1 MPVCPLCLSRVHS
14 PQDGSSRQRR
24 NSDTLLPD
32 SVDLQ
37 FSGEAGTSGDR
48 DATVVV
54 GSQFGSLTRASTIS
68 SFRSGAGRGASS
80 RDAKAA
86 AAAAKAAVT
95 NKAAGGATKS
105 APAGKTSAAL
115 AASKEDD
122 DDDDWA
128 ADFATD
134 PIPVGKLTG
143 GGAVLTKPPAA
154 AAAGR
159 PLAALG
165 ADVAKWDEVLEIS
178 SDDED
183 AARRPAAKASAAT
196 KALETARSGRGA
208 TSSSTGGGAD
218 KKKPVAK
225 KAAPSKP
232 RDLASFVEAAEDD
245 DDFSDVAFDATKV
258 AKRIKVR
265 RCQIWRPRTVWG
277 WQRLLTTRAG
287 VRNCRAPFH
296 RRRSARWAPSH
307 N

>member
-1 MPVCPLCLSRVHS
+1 M
-14 PQDGSSRQRR
+14 
-24 NSDTLLPD
+24 
-32 SVDLQ
+32 DLQ
-37 FSGEAGTSGDR
+37 PPGKAGTSGDR

-54 GSQFGSLTRASTIS
+54 GNQFGSLTRASTIS
-68 SFRSGAGRGASS
+68 SFRSGAGAGGGAGG
-80 RDAKAA
+80 RDTKAA

-95 NKAAGGATKS
+95 HNKA
-105 APAGKTSAAL
+105 APAGKAGAAL
-115 AASKEDD
+115 AARKEEDD

-143 GGAVLTKPPAA
+143 GGAVLTKPTAP

-165 ADVAKWDEVLEIS
+165 ADVAKWDEVLEIG

-183 AARRPAAKASAAT
+183 AARRPAAKAPAA
-196 KALETARSGRGA
+196 ARASETTRSGRGA

-218 KKKPVAK
+218 KKKPAAK

-232 RDLASFVEAAEDD
+232 RDLASFVEAAEDG

-258 AKRIKVR
+258 AKRIKV
-265 RCQIWRPRTVWG
+265 C
-277 WQRLLTTRAG
+277 RLGQLAAAHRVRGAG
-287 VRNCRAPFH
+287 IDR
-296 RRRSARWAPSH
+296 
-307 N
+307 